1 MYILALRRVFAGL
14 RAPLSSLRLSRSEP
28 GGTRRNQAS
37 RVCVCTYVVR
47 ARGLP
52 DVAAHF
58 HIQ

>member
-1 MYILALRRVFAGL
+1 MYILALR
-14 RAPLSSLRLSRSEP
+14 
-28 GGTRRNQAS
+28 

>member
-1 MYILALRRVFAGL
+1 MYILALRRVC
-14 RAPLSSLRLSRSEP
+14 
-28 GGTRRNQAS
+28 
-37 RVCVCTYVVR
+37 VCVYVRVVL

>member
-1 MYILALRRVFAGL
+1 MYILALRRVCVC
-14 RAPLSSLRLSRSEP
+14 
-28 GGTRRNQAS
+28 
-37 RVCVCTYVVR
+37 VCVCTYVVR

>member
-1 MYILALRRVFAGL
+1 MLTIEGLGLGKYQMLRIIYNL
-14 RAPLSSLRLSRSEP
+14 TLTCSLCVCVC
-28 GGTRRNQAS
+28 
-37 RVCVCTYVVR
+37 VCVCTYVVR

>member
-1 MYILALRRVFAGL
+1 MYILALRRVC
-14 RAPLSSLRLSRSEP
+14 
-28 GGTRRNQAS
+28 
-37 RVCVCTYVVR
+37 VCVCTYVVR